1 MNATD
6 TQQDKKNK
14 QAWHCY
20 RCEEMVP
27 DAEIFLV
34 GNGQSG
40 EAVVLHRSCVT
51 TLLAPLKRSLALHS
65 QQPRSRPHNS
75 PLHSQR
81 RPRA

>member
-1 MNATD
+1 MNKTD
-6 TQQDKKNK
+6 KRQDQKNK

-20 RCEEMVP
+20 RCQKLVV

-34 GNGQSG
+34 GNGQTG
-40 EAVVLHRSCVT
+40 EAVVLHRACVT
-51 TLLAPLKRSLALHS
+51 SLLSPLKRSLALHS
-65 QQPRSRPHNS
+65 QNPRSRPQRS